1 MSRRRKLDDSP
12 NPKNTP
18 HKTAATEECGSVV
31 EPGRRRLRPARDSWP
46 RGAKEGPPGPVRQR
60 EQPPAAALCS
70 KSNPEE
76 RYETPKRMLKMD
88 LLSSSFSSPN
98 DPDGQNDIFWDQNSP
113 LTKQLGKGRKK
124 RIYTTDSDEISQI
137 VNRIAPQGGCC
148 IGTLYHFSPY
158 LPKDEKPTTNS
169 MLDVWIGETAI
180 PCTPSVAKGKSRAK
194 IGCTKLKTK
203 NQEEELM
210 KLAKEFDKNMEELDV
225 LEEQN
230 KRNYDFTQMIS
241 ETEILSNYKD
251 NIWMQSLHNIVPE
264 IDNAT
269 KKKPI
274 KGKTKISVA
283 NHQNSSQKPFDQTAE
298 AALNAIFDGSTQKCS
313 GRLSQELPEAFWS
326 TNNTTFGKTNALKE
340 EKINTNETLVM
351 EKLPNKTPRSL
362 SSQVDTTIMTKSCVT
377 SCTEEPETSNK
388 YIDAFTTSDFED
400 EWENL
405 VSNEAFVIQN
415 VDMPELFLS
424 KTAQVTDQKGI
435 CTFNSKND
443 KNMSRVNT
451 SLDASLGDSKVLQDL
466 SSKTYDRELIDAEY
480 RFSPNSNKL
489 SSTGNK
495 MKFENSSNKIVI
507 QDKIQNYT
515 VTSNL
520 TKIKEDIHTKFTHT
534 VHASEKK
541 SALNTGYSNEQKSKC
556 ILNQSVKSHVN
567 TDLFGSANLGNKS
580 SVSNPNHTSASKLG
594 SFFDDWNDPSFAHEI
609 IKACHQLDN
618 TWEADDVDDDLLYQ
632 ACDDIERLTQQQD
645 IRMDTN
651 TSESI
656 REIDNNSKRGAKNMF
671 TVSKQGS
678 NLVQSKHLNPGNI
691 SVQTPLTNSLQ
702 IDKPMKMEKGEIYGN
717 SPSFLG
723 TTNSTTY
730 SEISNCQ
737 INNLRV
743 SCTNTYV
750 PVQVSSSKL
759 VLSGSSSLNVTS
771 AHMSTEIAASKK
783 KLSTKQPCHNTV
795 TDEAQSSLNKTVGI
809 PKFTFTKMK
818 NSRIVSQFNQDYITG
833 SMSDPKITQGVEK
846 KKSVNPI
853 LEGAVRQHSLVKL
866 PESLKQSS
874 KEEEEK
880 NRKCSPEEIQR
891 KRQEALVRR
900 MAKARASSGNAAPT
914 SFL

>member
-12 NPKNTP
+12 IPKNTP

-31 EPGRRRLRPARDSWP
+31 EPGRRRLRQARGSWP

-76 RYETPKRMLKMD
+76 SYETPKRMLKMD

-124 RIYTTDSDEISQI
+124 RIYTTDSDEISHI
-137 VNRIAPQGGCC
+137 VNRIAPQ
-148 IGTLYHFSPY
+148 
-158 LPKDEKPTTNS
+158 DEKPTTNS

-194 IGCTKLKTK
+194 ISCTKLKTK

-210 KLAKEFDKNMEELDV
+210 KLAKQFDKNMEELDV

-251 NIWMQSLHNIVPE
+251 NIQMESLRNIVPE

-274 KGKTKISVA
+274 KGNTKISVA
-283 NHQNSSQKPFDQTAE
+283 NDQNSSQKPFDQTAE

-313 GRLSQELPEAFWS
+313 GQLSQELPEAFWS
-326 TNNTTFGKTNALKE
+326 TSNTTFGKTNALKE
-340 EKINTNETLVM
+340 EKINTNETLVIG
-351 EKLPNKTPRSL
+351 KLPNKTPRSL
-362 SSQVDTTIMTKSCVT
+362 SSQADTPIMTKSCVT

-405 VSNEAFVIQN
+405 LGNEPFVIQN
-415 VDMPELFLS
+415 VDIPELLPS
-424 KTAQVTDQKGI
+424 TTAQVTDQKGI
-435 CTFNSKND
+435 CTFNSRND
-443 KNMSRVNT
+443 KNTSRVNT
-451 SLDASLGDSKVLQDL
+451 SLDARIVDSKVLQDL

-480 RFSPNSNKL
+480 RFSSNSNKSNKL
-489 SSTGNK
+489 SSPGNK
-495 MKFENSSNKIVI
+495 MKFENSSNKILI
-507 QDKIQNYT
+507 QDKIQDCT
-515 VTSNL
+515 VISNL
-520 TKIKEDIHTKFTHT
+520 TKIKEDIHTKFIRT

-541 SALNTGYSNEQKSKC
+541 SALNTRYSNEQKSKC

-567 TDLFGSANLGNKS
+567 TDLFGSANLGNETT
-580 SVSNPNHTSASKLG
+580 VSNPNHTSASKLG
-594 SFFDDWNDPSFAHEI
+594 SFFDDWNDPLFAHEI

-645 IRMDTN
+645 IRKDSN

-656 REIDNNSKRGAKNMF
+656 REINNNSQCGAKNMF
-671 TVSKQGS
+671 TLSKQGS

-691 SVQTPLTNSLQ
+691 SVQTSLTNSLQ
-702 IDKPMKMEKGEIYGN
+702 IDKPMKMEKGETYGN

-723 TTNSTTY
+723 ATNSTTY

-737 INNLRV
+737 INSLCV

-750 PVQVSSSKL
+750 PVQVNSSKS
-759 VLSGSSSLNVTS
+759 VISGNSSLNVTS
-771 AHMSTEIAASKK
+771 AHMSTEIATYKK
-783 KLSTKQPCHNTV
+783 KLSTKQLCHNTI
-795 TDEAQSSLNKTVGI
+795 TDEAQSSLNKTVGF

-818 NSRIVSQFNQDYITG
+818 NSRILCQFNQDYMTG
-833 SMSDPKITQGVEK
+833 TMSDPKITQGVEK

-853 LEGAVRQHSLVKL
+853 LEGAVRQQSLVKL
-866 PESLKQSS
+866 SESLKQSS

-900 MAKARASSGNAAPT
+900 MAKAQASCGNATPT

>member
-1 MSRRRKLDDSP
+1 
-12 NPKNTP
+12 
-18 HKTAATEECGSVV
+18 
-31 EPGRRRLRPARDSWP
+31 
-46 RGAKEGPPGPVRQR
+46 
-60 EQPPAAALCS
+60 
-70 KSNPEE
+70 
-76 RYETPKRMLKMD
+76 
-88 LLSSSFSSPN
+88 
-98 DPDGQNDIFWDQNSP
+98 
-113 LTKQLGKGRKK
+113 
-124 RIYTTDSDEISQI
+124 
-137 VNRIAPQGGCC
+137 
-148 IGTLYHFSPY
+148 
-158 LPKDEKPTTNS
+158 

-194 IGCTKLKTK
+194 ISCTKLKTK

-210 KLAKEFDKNMEELDV
+210 KLAKQFDKNMEELDV

-230 KRNYDFTQMIS
+230 KRNYDFTQVIS

-251 NIWMQSLHNIVPE
+251 NIQMQSLHNIVPG

-269 KKKPI
+269 QKKPI
-274 KGKTKISVA
+274 KGNTKLSLA
-283 NHQNSSQKPFDQTAE
+283 SNQNSSQKPFDQTAE

-313 GRLSQELPEAFWS
+313 GQLSQELPEAFWN
-326 TNNTTFGKTNALKE
+326 TNNTTFGKINASKE
-340 EKINTNETLVM
+340 EKINTNETLVI
-351 EKLPNKTPRSL
+351 EKLPNKNPRSL
-362 SSQVDTTIMTKSCVT
+362 SSQVDTPIMTKSCVT

-388 YIDAFTTSDFED
+388 YIDAFTISDFED

-405 VSNEAFVIQN
+405 LGNEPFVIQN
-415 VDMPELFLS
+415 VDMPELFPS

-435 CTFNSKND
+435 CTFNSKNN
-443 KNMSRVNT
+443 KNTSRVNT
-451 SLDASLGDSKVLQDL
+451 SLDAKLGDSKVLQDP
-466 SSKTYDRELIDAEY
+466 SSKTYDRELIDTEY

-495 MKFENSSNKIVI
+495 MKFENSSNKVVI
-507 QDKIQNYT
+507 QDKIQDCTN
-515 VTSNL
+515 TSNL
-520 TKIKEDIHTKFTHT
+520 PKEAIHTKFTCT
-534 VHASEKK
+534 IHASEKK
-541 SALNTGYSNEQKSKC
+541 SALNTRYSNEQKSKC

-567 TDLFGSANLGNKS
+567 TDLFGSANLGNKT
-580 SVSNPNHTSASKLG
+580 SVSYLNHTSASKLG

-645 IRMDTN
+645 IRKDSN

-656 REIDNNSKRGAKNMF
+656 PEMNNNSECGAKNMF

-691 SVQTPLTNSLQ
+691 SVQTSLTNSLQ
-702 IDKPMKMEKGEIYGN
+702 IDKPMKMEKKGEMYGN
-717 SPSFLG
+717 PPSFLG
-723 TTNSTTY
+723 ATNSTTY

-771 AHMSTEIAASKK
+771 APMSTEVANYKK
-783 KLSTKQPCHNTV
+783 KLSTKELCYNTV
-795 TDEAQSSLNKTVGI
+795 TDEAQTSLNKTVGF
-809 PKFTFTKMK
+809 PKTKS
-818 NSRIVSQFNQDYITG
+818 SRILSQFNQDYITG

-853 LEGAVRQHSLVKL
+853 LEGAVQQQSSVKL
-866 PESLKQSS
+866 SESLKQSS